1 MLYPVGKDSS
11 VMLHL
16 ACKAF
21 FPAPPPFPFLHIAI
35 GWDFRALLDHRDR
48 MAAEYGLELLVH
60 GNDMAAPGVVASLQY
75 ALGAGRHD
83 ARVPA
88 LELHQ
93 ARHLDLHP
101 GRGDPVR
108 AALSRGRSADRVW
121 PTGLPGAGKSTIANI
136 VERKLVALC
145 RQRDPKGLCAKADS
159 ARWHTSLARSG
170 LRGARASGPRAAH
183 NRTGSRGGGRSC
195 DRTGVRTILAGGEP
209 EKETAHLAMRRS
221 CVVPIGRSERI
232 RTSGP

>member
-21 FPAPPPFPFLHIAI
+21 CPAPSPFPFLHIAI
-35 GWDFRALLDHRDR
+35 GWDFCALLDHRDR

-121 PTGLPGAGKSTIANI
+121 LTGLPGAGKSTIANI
-136 VERKLVALC
+136 VERKLVALG

-159 ARWHTSLARSG
+159 GKVAHLTGRDQAYEAPEHPDLV
-170 LRGARASGPRAAH
+170 LRTTEQGPEEAAD
-183 NRTGSRGGGRSC
+183 RVIELVLGRS
-195 DRTGVRTILAGGEP
+195 
-209 EKETAHLAMRRS
+209 
-221 CVVPIGRSERI
+221 
-232 RTSGP
+232 